1 MRAKELEEKETNMVA
16 TTYNGAAT
24 SVKVIVTTNS
34 NAPVFSD
41 KHVDKRTIWEMKMTA
56 HLMDKGLDMFLKPG
70 FESKLP
76 KKEIGL
82 FDSDN
87 EKEAVQLNK
96 KAMGQ
101 FIQAFS
107 NISLLNKV
115 NLERK
120 ADKDFP
126 SRRVWKLWQEMKDEY
141 NPDNSI
147 AEAELELAMG
157 RLRLN
162 KKKNPRKI
170 IKEIASCKV
179 KYGIPVSDS
188 KKIAQIFRLGR
199 KRYGC
204 EFKVV
209 GSDKL

>member
-1 MRAKELEEKETNMVA
+1 MDKEL
-16 TTYNGAAT
+16 
-24 SVKVIVTTNS
+24 
-34 NAPVFSD
+34 
-41 KHVDKRTIWEMKMTA
+41 
-56 HLMDKGLDMFLKPG
+56 DMCLEPG

-76 KKEIGL
+76 GKEIGP

-87 EKEAVQLNK
+87 EKEAVELNK

-107 NISLLNKV
+107 NMSLLNKV

-120 ADKDFP
+120 ADNNFP
-126 SRRVWKLWQEMKDEY
+126 SGRVWKFWQEMKDEY

-147 AEAELELAMG
+147 PEAELELEMD
-157 RLRLN
+157 RLCLN

-188 KKIAQIFRLGR
+188 KKIAQLIHLGGVSR
-199 KRYGC
+199 VGMN
-204 EFKVV
+204 EFI
-209 GSDKL
+209 